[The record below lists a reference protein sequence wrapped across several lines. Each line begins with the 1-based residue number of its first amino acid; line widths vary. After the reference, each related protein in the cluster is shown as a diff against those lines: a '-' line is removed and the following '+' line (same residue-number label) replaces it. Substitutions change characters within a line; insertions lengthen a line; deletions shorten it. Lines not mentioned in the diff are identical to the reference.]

1 VNELHQKKL
10 LLNSILENTQAQTRA
25 IEGDELELLESLIS
39 QRQGLMSQVDEL
51 DQKMET
57 ITMPAVSKEEWG
69 RLKDLLGRIITIDKA
84 NQDLMKKSVKSA
96 GDEVEGIKEE
106 LRRMRERR
114 RQEESYAPEYGSY
127 REEGVFFDKR
137 E

>member
-1 VNELHQKKL
+1 MNDLHQKKL

-25 IEGDELELLESLIS
+25 IEEDELELLEDLIS

-51 DQKMET
+51 DQKME
-57 ITMPAVSKEEWG
+57 IAMPTMSKEAKG
-69 RLKDLLGRIITIDKA
+69 PLKDLLGRIITIDNA
-84 NQDLMKKSVKSA
+84 NQDLMKKSVKDA
-96 GDEVEGIKEE
+96 GDEVEGIKEG
-106 LRRMRERR
+106 LRQMRERR